1 MWKPRTN
8 ARILVAAI
16 GFVGAIYLPVWVPIG
31 AILVSAF
38 FWRAWEAMLLGLFV
52 DFLWLPVHAF
62 PWITLGAIVVVW
74 LFEPI
79 RSEFL
84 SR

>member
-1 MWKPRTN
+1 MI
-8 ARILVAAI
+8 RISIAAI
-16 GFVGAIYLPVWVPIG
+16 GFVGAIFSPVWIPIA
-31 AILVSAF
+31 AIFISAF
-38 FWRAWEAMLLGLFV
+38 FWRAWEAMLLGLFI
-52 DFLWLPVHAF
+52 DFLWLPIGAT
-62 PWITLGAIVVVW
+62 PWFTVGAIIIVW

>member
-1 MWKPRTN
+1 MI
-8 ARILVAAI
+8 RIAIALI
-16 GFVGAIYLPVWVPIG
+16 GFVGAVFLPIWVPTL
-31 AILVSAF
+31 AIITLALC
-38 FWRAWEAMLLGLFV
+38 WRAWEAMLLGLLV
-52 DFLWLPVHAF
+52 DFLWLPAGAM
-62 PWITLGAIVVVW
+62 PWITLGAIAVVW